1 MPAINNSDEDMSET
15 ERLLQNPVLDTDES
29 SGGHA
34 PSIRG
39 PSDRFAFS
47 LFCFHNVLLF
57 PSQIFYLPVM
67 LVQPI
72 VSLLNMLKCSTLGI
86 VSPVLHLQM
95 PLVCQLPFAAFSASQ
110 RVPAAVTFSWH
121 MPPQLDC
128 AIGL

>member
-72 VSLLNMLKCSTLGI
+72 VSLLNMLKIMLYTRYS
-86 VSPVLHLQM
+86 VSGLALTNAVGL
-95 PLVCQLPFAAFSASQ
+95 S
-110 RVPAAVTFSWH
+110 AAVCRVFGIAARTRCSYF
-121 MPPQLDC
+121 QL
-128 AIGL
+128 AHAATA